1 MCFRTVCLGNRN
13 ISLFTLILAGVFAA
27 VFGLAGPV
35 IVAGSVQVPAA
46 TTAPATEPASTPASR
61 SVNIPIPSPSP
72 SLQATTRP
80 GRKYSAVSSKAL
92 SRKPFV
98 GAVNATDVNVRSG
111 PGMAYYP
118 VGQLTRG
125 DLVRVVG
132 TVRSWYRIAAPV
144 GTRCYIAGQYVKLAP
159 AGASG
164 RVTADFVNLR
174 AASAMAPASHYA
186 VVGLVRRGTH
196 VSITGQSGKF
206 LIIRPPHGTTFYIAA
221 RFIRP
226 AAAGSVYVTA
236 RIKMP
241 AGFHG
246 PGLATRLASS
256 AGTGGASAVTT
267 QPAATTQ
274 AVVPL
279 PSRGV
284 STSSGV
290 PAPTSRPAVIPV
302 IPGLVAPAPQVSY
315 NQPAYTAFSRLN
327 HKIQLEFRKPLLQ
340 ERHLASL
347 LKGYQNLLKRPQLPP
362 SVRRGSIARIKLLKK
377 ELAIQKLVESAA
389 KTPPIKQVIAPYQQQ
404 WKKSQEE
411 IAKAYEN
418 APYLAK
424 GVLKTSQAIKDY
436 ALVDPATG
444 RVIAYLVPA
453 GKIAISKLLGSYIG
467 VKGEVISKTGMTV
480 KVIQVVSATLLPP
493 PHIRRAPGGGGSR
506 SAP

>member
-1 MCFRTVCLGNRN
+1 L
-13 ISLFTLILAGVFAA
+13 
-27 VFGLAGPV
+27 
-35 IVAGSVQVPAA
+35 
-46 TTAPATEPASTPASR
+46 
-61 SVNIPIPSPSP
+61 
-72 SLQATTRP
+72 
-80 GRKYSAVSSKAL
+80 SK
-92 SRKPFV
+92 KPFV
-98 GAVNATDVNVRSG
+98 GVVNATDVNVRSG
-111 PGMAYYP
+111 PGLAYYP

-144 GTRCYIAGQYVKLAP
+144 GTRCYIASQYIKLAP
-159 AGASG
+159 GGAKG
-164 RVTADFVNLR
+164 RVSADFVNLR
-174 AASAMAPASHYA
+174 AASALAPASHYA
-186 VVGLVRRGTH
+186 VVGLVRRGEH

-267 QPAATTQ
+267 QPVAAAQVAATQ

-279 PSRGV
+279 PSSGV

-315 NQPAYTAFSRLN
+315 NQSAYTAFSRLN

-362 SVRRGSIARIKLLKK
+362 SVRRGSVARIQLLKK

-389 KTPPIKQVIAPYQQQ
+389 KAPPIKQVIAPYQQQ

-424 GVLKTSQAIKDY
+424 GVLKTSQAVRDY

-444 RVIAYLVPA
+444 RVIAYLVPN

-493 PHIRRAPGGGGSR
+493 PHIRRAPGGGGSQ